1 MIESEERMHPMQI
14 TAASQQQRAD
24 DLAFCDLGYAEI
36 GFVIRTSF
44 ELNVW
49 VEYRTQRKLIYSMH

>member
-1 MIESEERMHPMQI
+1 MQI

-24 DLAFCDLGYAEI
+24 DLAFRDLGYAKI

-44 ELNVW
+44 ELNAW
-49 VEYRTQRKLIYSMH
+49 VKLRMQRLRGSSYILCIDTC